1 MNSSAQTISVYSPK
15 KTLKGANLYYRNS
28 ILVAELDASISGRA
42 ADDSF
47 CESALNLLNEFRP
60 AAAAVNLQALP
71 PFPASLPVNSIAGVI
86 NILALTLQRWC
97 GLPLQFAKVLHTPE
111 KNSEDN
117 PDGKLGEHIV
127 FECRFDHMAIAAGQI
142 ATEMC
147 LHCINA
153 TMIERPRLEQITNEY
168 LRVFLE
174 NRSTQIPFIR
184 FAELQG
190 IPWQPLTADGA
201 ILVFGQGAKLRK
213 IHQNFTSSTSHI
225 ATRIATDKNITA
237 NALRAQGIPV
247 PRQYVVNSLEH
258 ALQAAQQIGF
268 PVVVKP
274 SAKDFGIAVFVD
286 VRDEQELGEAFN
298 EAAQFGPVIVEQ
310 FITGDQHRL
319 MVINGKF
326 RSARKQKPA
335 HVIGDGLQSVAA
347 LIDGANAA
355 RLSNAWQAIPND
367 SEAESLLKRQNLDM
381 QAVPADGQEVRLR
394 TQANLS
400 TGGTMEDVSEQV
412 HPVNVQ
418 LAERATAVLDI
429 DVAGLDF
436 ITVDIS
442 KPYWE
447 AGGAFCEVNVTP
459 GLILNEEE
467 IILSEWFPGDEKGKV
482 VLIVL
487 LDLPSESDRGRK
499 ISEQLQ
505 NKFSKVCLAS
515 KAGLRID
522 GELVSPGNF
531 ASHSGLRAA
540 LCEPGVNAVILELG
554 AEELVQNGLG
564 TDRCDL
570 AIFSSQEGSEITQ
583 YAQVSRH
590 LLESVSE
597 CVLDNSIVRE
607 HNGASSAAKQLAR
620 EINALPR

>member
-1 MNSSAQTISVYSPK
+1 LNSSQQINVYSPK
-15 KTLKGANLYYRNS
+15 KTLKGANLYFRNS

-42 ADDSF
+42 VDDNF
-47 CESALNLLNEFRP
+47 CESALQLLNEFRP
-60 AAAAVNLQALP
+60 AAASINLQSLP
-71 PFPASLPVNSIAGVI
+71 PLPDSLTTNSIAGVV
-86 NILALTLQRWC
+86 NYLALTLQRWC
-97 GLPLQFAKVLHTPE
+97 GLPLVFAKVLHTPE
-111 KNSEDN
+111 KNSENN
-117 PDGKLGEHIV
+117 PDGNLGEHIV
-127 FECRFDHMAIAAGQI
+127 FECRFDHMAIAAGQV
-142 ATEMC
+142 AAEMC

-153 TMIERPRLEQITNEY
+153 NMIESERLEQITNEF

-174 NRSTQIPFIR
+174 NRATQIPYIR
-184 FAELQG
+184 FAEQQG

-225 ATRIATDKNITA
+225 AARIATDKNITA
-237 NALRAQGIPV
+237 SALRAQGIPV
-247 PRQYVVNSLEH
+247 PRQYVVNSAEN
-258 ALQAAQQIGF
+258 ALQAAQQLGF

-274 SAKDFGIAVFVD
+274 SAKDFGIAVSVD
-286 VRDEQELGEAFN
+286 VRDEQELSLAFS
-298 EAAQFGPVIVEQ
+298 EAAQYGPVIVEQ
-310 FITGDQHRL
+310 LIPGDQHWL

-335 HVIGDGLQSVAA
+335 HVIGDGVQTVAA
-347 LIDGANAA
+347 LIDNTNEHRSANGWQVISNDGEAA
-355 RLSNAWQAIPND
+355 A
-367 SEAESLLKRQNLDM
+367 LLKRQNMDM
-381 QAVPADGQEVRLR
+381 QSVPAEDQEVRLR

-400 TGGTMEDVSEQV
+400 VGGTVEDVSAQI

-418 LAERATAVLDI
+418 LAERAVAIIDI

-436 ITVDIS
+436 ITTDIS

-447 AGGAFCEVNVTP
+447 AGGAFCEVDVTP
-459 GLILNEEE
+459 DLTLNEEE
-467 IILSEWFPGDEKGKV
+467 IILSEWFPGEEKGRV

-487 LDLPSESDRGRK
+487 LDTPTESNRGLK

-505 NKFSKVCLAS
+505 TKISKVCLAT
-515 KAGLRID
+515 KAGLRLD

-540 LCEPGVNAVILELG
+540 LCEPGVNAVVLEIG
-554 AEELVQNGLG
+554 SDELVKNGLG
-564 TDRCDL
+564 TDSCDL
-570 AIFSSQEGSEITQ
+570 AIFSSQEGSEVTQ
-583 YAQVSRH
+583 FAEASRQ

-607 HNGASSAAKQLAR
+607 GNGASSEAKQLAR
-620 EINALPR
+620 EINSLPR